1 MTAPSSD
8 PPGFAPD
15 DDAPIAYMARTR
27 EYYQAI
33 GYTTCHRRAKR
44 PVDGKQLYPA
54 GCSCRHFEYS
64 PAM

>member
-1 MTAPSSD
+1 MTAPSDD

-15 DDAPIAYMARTR
+15 DAPISDRAHTR
-27 EYYQAI
+27 EYYAAI
-33 GYTTCHRRAKR
+33 GYTTGHRRAKR

-64 PAM
+64 SAM